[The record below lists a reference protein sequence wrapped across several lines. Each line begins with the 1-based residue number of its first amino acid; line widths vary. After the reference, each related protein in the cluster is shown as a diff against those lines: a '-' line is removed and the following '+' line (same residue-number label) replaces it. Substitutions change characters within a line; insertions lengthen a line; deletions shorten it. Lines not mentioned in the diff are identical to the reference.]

1 MDISLQLDIQER
13 IWEIFSRGLMDR
25 YKCECSPFMLS
36 VAYTYGVI
44 QGKREERFRR
54 KNKKVGN

>member
-1 MDISLQLDIQER
+1 MGD
-13 IWEIFSRGLMDR
+13 FFKGLMDR

>member
-13 IWEIFSRGLMDR
+13 IWEIFFKGLMDR